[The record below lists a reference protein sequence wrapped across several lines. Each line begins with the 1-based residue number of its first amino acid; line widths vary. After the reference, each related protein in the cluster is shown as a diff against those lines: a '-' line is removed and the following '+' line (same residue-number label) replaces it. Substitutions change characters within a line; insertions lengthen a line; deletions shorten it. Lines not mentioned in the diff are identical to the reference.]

1 MSLQKKALLVGIN
14 YTSIPGITLKGCI
27 NDVVNMSH
35 LLVDAFDYELA
46 NITVLR
52 DDTNNKS
59 IYPTRTNIINYLN
72 NLVNQ
77 SSNLSEIWFHYS
89 GHGSQVRDFNGDE
102 ADGIDEIIVP
112 VDYRN
117 NGFITDDEI
126 FNIIK
131 KSKCKTVLL
140 FDSCHSGS
148 ICDLQ
153 WSFEYNNGAFTKT
166 LNTNKFI
173 SNPNIICFSGC
184 KDSQTSADSYSLE
197 SQQAVGAF
205 TASFIHCLRL
215 NRMNV
220 DILKLYSDLCIYI
233 SAQKFTQK
241 PLLSCSSASPFYK
254 FTRIMNSNPLSI
266 TSAQIVSTP
275 FKNAPNKSISM
286 STTNKVTNINDVI
299 LNEHIASSVSKETV
313 NISFDF
319 VVRKSNSLGKM
330 NIGI

>member
-35 LLVDAFDYELA
+35 LLVDAFDYESA

-52 DDTNNKS
+52 DDINNKS
-59 IYPTRTNIINYLN
+59 LYPTRNNILNYLN

-77 SSNLSEIWFHYS
+77 SGNLSEIWFHYS
-89 GHGSQVRDFNGDE
+89 GHGSQVRDLNGDE
-102 ADGIDEIIVP
+102 ADGLDEIIVP
-112 VDYRN
+112 VDYTN

-131 KSKCKTVLL
+131 NSKCKTILL

-153 WSFEYNNGAFTKT
+153 WSFEYNNGVFTKT
-166 LNTNKFI
+166 LNTNKI
-173 SNPNIICFSGC
+173 ILNPNIICFSGC
-184 KDSQTSADSYSLE
+184 KDTQTSADAYSLE
-197 SQQAVGAF
+197 SQQAAGAF
-205 TASFIHCLRL
+205 TDSFISCLRK

-220 DILKLYSDLCIYI
+220 DILKLYSDLCSYI
-233 SAQKFTQK
+233 NAQGFTQK
-241 PLLSCSSASPFYK
+241 PLLSCSSASPLYK
-254 FTRIMNSNPLSI
+254 FTRVINTNPLSI
-266 TSAQIVSTP
+266 TTAQIVSAP
-275 FKNAPNKSISM
+275 LKNAPTKSISIA
-286 STTNKVTNINDVI
+286 STNKVTNINDLI
-299 LNEHIASSVSKETV
+299 LNEHVASNATKETV

-319 VVRKSNSLGKM
+319 VVRKSSLLGKM

>member
-14 YTSIPGITLKGCI
+14 YASIPGATLKGCI

-35 LLVDAFDYELA
+35 LLVDAFDYELG

-52 DDTNNKS
+52 DDNNNKS
-59 IYPTRTNIINYLN
+59 LSPSRTNILNNLN

-89 GHGSQVRDFNGDE
+89 GHGSQVRDLNGDE
-102 ADGIDEIIVP
+102 VDGRDEIIVP
-112 VDYRN
+112 IDYRTS
-117 NGFITDDEI
+117 GFITDDEI

-131 KSKCKTVLL
+131 NSKCKTVLL

-153 WSFEYNNGAFTKT
+153 WSFEFNNNIFTKT
-166 LNTNKFI
+166 LNTNKI
-173 SNPNIICFSGC
+173 ITNPNIICFSGC

-205 TASFIHCLRL
+205 TNSFIHCLRL

-220 DILKLYSDLCIYI
+220 DIMKLYSDLCIYI

-241 PLLSCSSASPFYK
+241 PLLSCSSASPLYK
-254 FTRIMNSNPLSI
+254 FTRIINTKPLSI
-266 TSAQIVSTP
+266 SGAQIVTSL
-275 FKNAPNKSISM
+275 FQNRIKSLSM
-286 STTNKVTNINDVI
+286 GTNTVTSINDLI
-299 LNEHIASSVSKETV
+299 LNEHIASSISKETV
-313 NISFDF
+313 NTSFDF
-319 VVRKSNSLGKM
+319 VVRKSSPLGKM
-330 NIGI
+330 VIGI

>member
-14 YTSIPGITLKGCI
+14 YASIPGVTLKGCV

-35 LLVDAFDYELA
+35 LLVDAFDYELG

-52 DDTNNKS
+52 DDNNNKS
-59 IYPTRTNIINYLN
+59 LSPSRTNILNNLN

-89 GHGSQVRDFNGDE
+89 GHGSQVRDLNGDE
-102 ADGIDEIIVP
+102 VDGRDEIIVP
-112 VDYRN
+112 IDYRN
-117 NGFITDDEI
+117 SGFITDDEI

-131 KSKCKTVLL
+131 NSKCKTVLL

-153 WSFEYNNGAFTKT
+153 WSFEFNNNIFTKT
-166 LNTNKFI
+166 LNTNKI
-173 SNPNIICFSGC
+173 ITNPNIICFSGC

-205 TASFIHCLRL
+205 TNSFIHCLRL

-220 DILKLYSDLCIYI
+220 DIMKLYSDLCIYI

-241 PLLSCSSASPFYK
+241 PLLSCSSASPLYK
-254 FTRIMNSNPLSI
+254 FTRVINTNPLSI
-266 TSAQIVSTP
+266 SSAQIVTSL
-275 FKNAPNKSISM
+275 FQNRIKSLSM
-286 STTNKVTNINDVI
+286 GTNTVTSINDLI
-299 LNEHIASSVSKETV
+299 LNEHIASSISNETV
-313 NISFDF
+313 NKSFDF
-319 VVRKSNSLGKM
+319 VVRKSSPLGKM
-330 NIGI
+330 IIGV